1 MAARNR
7 LLSTLQNPPPSTDLF
22 DDIIGAKPSDLGLSS
37 RHMVARFHTM
47 LTDDHTRHVF
57 QPLHKLWQQDLGAI
71 EQEAQRQKNLVAT
84 HKTVGVAAFAEL
96 VARVC
101 AS

>member
-1 MAARNR
+1 
-7 LLSTLQNPPPSTDLF
+7 
-22 DDIIGAKPSDLGLSS
+22 
-37 RHMVARFHTM
+37 MVARFHTM

-71 EQEAQRQKNLVAT
+71 EQEAKNLGVAA
-84 HKTVGVAAFAEL
+84 HKNHVAAFAEL
-96 VARVC
+96 VARVR